1 MSHFRGCYKKVK
13 AGFGVS
19 GTRLLRIRSWFCCSN
34 PGSGIPITPPSGRH
48 GGLTRGQSA
57 SRANPR
63 IKFSEAARSVNLMI
77 PPRADCHQSALAGG
91 RWGYGFEQAGTK
103 TGISPGTR
111 QACEE
116 GVFLLTYAAA
126 TTGDAPLTQLL
137 TTTPP
142 RTSQVAIVVYDAG
155 T

>member
-1 MSHFRGCYKKVK
+1 MSGKS
-13 AGFGVS
+13 G
-19 GTRLLRIRSWFCCSN
+19 GTRQIIKTFIKPCDT
-34 PGSGIPITPPSGRH
+34 PGAIS
-48 GGLTRGQSA
+48 QA

-63 IKFSEAARSVNLMI
+63 VKFNEAARSVNLMI
-77 PPRADCHQSALAGG
+77 PPRPDCHQSALAGG

-116 GVFLLTYAAA
+116 GALAEPFLLTYAAA
-126 TTGDAPLTQLL
+126 TTGNAPFTQLL